1 MSFQVSHHFC
11 GCRCLIPW
19 KRAAAQWLWA
29 EGWPCIEYIIGRR
42 TSLVTRVKVTGS
54 PPYKATIA
62 AKTSISIHG
71 TRDKLNPPAI
81 ASFETSR
88 KVFLDVIP
96 RRVRP
101 LGAEGG
107 LTRIGLVVVGW
118 VRTMWV
124 SQSSKPAC
132 GTCAPLSLCPLGS
145 VLAKQD
151 PAGSTVP
158 L

>member
-1 MSFQVSHHFC
+1 M
-11 GCRCLIPW
+11 
-19 KRAAAQWLWA
+19 
-29 EGWPCIEYIIGRR
+29 
-42 TSLVTRVKVTGS
+42 TRVKVTGS

-101 LGAEGG
+101 LGAGGG

-132 GTCAPLSLCPLGS
+132 GTCFPLSLCPLGS

-151 PAGSTVP
+151 PAGSTVLLVQLRP
-158 L
+158 PSNAAGDEIWHHFADIFIRGSKYPNRLTQIRKSK